1 MNAKAQQFRKQFLF
15 GHDSRIDY
23 VQAAINIAKNNY
35 YGYGHTWFYDRHTL
49 SCAGLVNLSLT
60 YCGYGDLIKSN
71 PVQPDGTEW
80 GYLDLGT
87 YSGNGYNWVTIM
99 KKEVGAKWHS
109 GIDGLK
115 PGDILYYD
123 YGYTNNHTAIYI
135 GQGLAVEAR
144 GPGDASPYD
153 TGGWE
158 VSVSDAWRW
167 FPWQGYFRIPA
178 GKLNAKTKWK

>member
-1 MNAKAQQFRKQFLF
+1 MEAKSAQFRKLFLY

-35 YGYGHTWFYDRHTL
+35 YGYGHTWFYDGHTL
-49 SCAGLVNLSLT
+49 SCAGLINLTLT

-87 YSGNGYNWVTIM
+87 YSGNGYNWAAIM

-109 GIDGLK
+109 GTDGLK

-123 YGYTNNHTAIYI
+123 YGYTSNHTAIYL
-135 GQGLAVEAR
+135 GGSLAVEAR
-144 GPGDASPYD
+144 GPEGASPYD
-153 TGGWE
+153 DSGWE
-158 VSVSDAWRW
+158 ISISDAWKG
-167 FPWQGYFRIPA
+167 FPWQGYFRIPS